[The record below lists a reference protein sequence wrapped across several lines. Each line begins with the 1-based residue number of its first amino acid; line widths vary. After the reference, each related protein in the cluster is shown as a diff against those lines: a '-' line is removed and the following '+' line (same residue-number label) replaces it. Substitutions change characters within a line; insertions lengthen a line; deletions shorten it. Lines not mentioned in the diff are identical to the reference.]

1 MAMYVTVRYSFDTLG
16 NLKLDVDSPNFGY
29 HTQSPRSMKA
39 EIVDF
44 SPEFEDAKVNVSRKD
59 GVTWV
64 NVKTAEPTIAAKRG
78 KAPGKALTWVDVK
91 TAEPTI
97 AAKRGKAPAAP
108 AVDPALLAAIIAA
121 MSSMKK

>member
-1 MAMYVTVRYSFDTLG
+1 MAMYVTVRYTFDTLG
-16 NLKLDVDSPNFGY
+16 NLQLDVDKPNFGY

-44 SPEFEDAKVNVSRKD
+44 SPEFEDAKVNIARKD

-78 KAPGKALTWVDVK
+78 KAQAKTPVK
-91 TAEPTI
+91 TPTT
-97 AAKRGKAPAAP
+97 PATP
-108 AVDPALLAAIIAA
+108 TVDPALLAAIIAA
-121 MSSMKK
+121 MGSIKK